1 MTRLVLVL
9 VERDIESIYCS
20 GEKNGVER
28 EARGNP
34 SGRDGHLEHIDP
46 SPQPAN
52 IKEFNE
58 HIQAIPHED
67 ISCGKNWRSRALH
80 QRGRQRKV
88 NAWGS
93 SRQTPSRWDQEQKS
107 SGGVLF
113 PRQHTWEHE
122 MIPLKFPGPGR
133 WPSIAFCISSH
144 KQASHI
150 RQQKAKQSGSIISG
164 IKGSK
169 GRHLSIGSFNPNIVT
184 KASSII
190 PLLSLSC
197 GPCLPSRV
205 PRYHN
210 YTHSLEAEEVWV
222 VSGCC
227 AKVFKSEEN
236 FPRPEPPV
244 LNTFLRMDLSQPRQ
258 EEWS

>member
-1 MTRLVLVL
+1 M
-9 VERDIESIYCS
+9 ER
-20 GEKNGVER
+20 G
-28 EARGNP
+28 ARGNP
-34 SGRDGHLEHIDP
+34 SGWDGHLEHIDP

-52 IKEFNE
+52 IKEINK

-67 ISCGKNWRSRALH
+67 ISCGNNWRGQALH

-107 SGGVLF
+107 SGGVSF

-164 IKGSK
+164 IKASK
-169 GRHLSIGSFNPNIVT
+169 GRHPSIGSFNPNIVT

-197 GPCLPSRV
+197 GPCLPSGV
-205 PRYHN
+205 PRYHS
-210 YTHSLEAEEVWV
+210 YTHTLEAEEVWV
-222 VSGCC
+222 AVVQ
-227 AKVFKSEEN
+227 K
-236 FPRPEPPV
+236 
-244 LNTFLRMDLSQPRQ
+244 FLRVNKTSPDLNLQSWTHFSEWIYHRSLSTVAQTRRMELTWSAKPVILRVQSLDRQ
-258 EEWS
+258 HQH